1 MINARNVGT
10 LLDELLT
17 DPTVKKD
24 SWSTVDEAL
33 RKAECIRKEEGEA
46 FLPMK
51 VTIYEGERVR
61 GGPSTETTFKKWKK
75 GDWHE

>member
-46 FLPMK
+46 FLLTLK
-51 VTIYEGERVR
+51 ENYR
-61 GGPSTETTFKKWKK
+61 GLHKTPDKSQNRDRACGISSQLF
-75 GDWHE
+75 